1 MSHPYDGLT
10 PDQVVQ
16 CVETAGYRCDLRL
29 IALNSYENRVYQ
41 VGLEDAEPVV
51 VKFYRAERWSDAQIL
66 EEHAFTEELAD
77 HGLSVVPPTR
87 QNDATLHH
95 AQGFRFS
102 VFPRRGGHAPELD
115 NLDHLLVLGRTLG
128 RIHRVGGAKTFQ
140 HRINMT
146 TDTALREG
154 AEFLLREFVP
164 SDLRPAYESLVDHCI
179 NAVIDALGNYGAA
192 DQQRIHGD
200 CHTGNILWRE
210 DIAHFVDLDD
220 CLSGPVIQDLWMFLS
235 GDRQQR
241 ELQLAELIE
250 GYSEFNDFHPKQVAW
265 IEPLR
270 TRRIMLH
277 ALWLARRWDD
287 PAFPRAFPWF
297 QQGRFWS
304 DHILELRE
312 QLSAMQEAPLRL
324 L

>member
-16 CVETAGYRCDLRL
+16 CVEAAGYTCDLRL

-77 HGLSVVPPTR
+77 HGLSVVPPLR
-87 QNDATLHH
+87 CNDTTLHH

-128 RIHRVGGAKTFQ
+128 RIHRVGGAKSFQ
-140 HRINMT
+140 HRVDMT
-146 TDTALREG
+146 TGDTLREG
-154 AEFLLREFVP
+154 AEFLLQSFVP
-164 SDLRPAYESLVDHCI
+164 ADLRAAYESLVDHCI
-179 NAVIDALGNYGAA
+179 DAVTAALGNYSKT

-200 CHTGNILWRE
+200 CHSGNILWRD

-241 ELQLAELIE
+241 ELQLSELIE
-250 GYSEFNDFHPKQVAW
+250 GYSEFNDFNPKQVAW
-265 IEPLR
+265 IEALR

-312 QLSAMQEAPLRL
+312 QLGAMQEAPLRL

>member
-16 CVETAGYRCDLRL
+16 CVEAAGYTCDLRL

-77 HGLSVVPPTR
+77 HGLSVVPPLR
-87 QNDATLHH
+87 CNDTTLHH
-95 AQGFRFS
+95 AEGFRFS

-128 RIHRVGGAKTFQ
+128 RIHRVGGAQPFQ
-140 HRINMT
+140 HRVDMT
-146 TDTALREG
+146 TGDTLREG
-154 AEFLLREFVP
+154 AEFLLQSFVP
-164 SDLRPAYESLVDHCI
+164 ADLRAAYESLVDHCI
-179 NAVIDALGNYGAA
+179 DAVTAALGNYSKT
-192 DQQRIHGD
+192 DRQRIHGD
-200 CHTGNILWRE
+200 CHSGNILWRD

-241 ELQLAELIE
+241 ELQLSELIE
-250 GYSEFNDFHPKQVAW
+250 GYSEFNDFNPKQVAW
-265 IEPLR
+265 IEALR

-312 QLSAMQEAPLRL
+312 QLGAMQEAPLRL

>member
-1 MSHPYDGLT
+1 MNHPYDGLT

-16 CVETAGYRCDLRL
+16 CVETAGYCCDLRL

-41 VGLEDAEPVV
+41 VGLEDAEPVI
-51 VKFYRAERWSDAQIL
+51 VKFYRAERWSDAQII
-66 EEHAFTEELAD
+66 EEHTFTEELAE
-77 HGLSVVPPTR
+77 HGLSVVPPLR
-87 QNDATLHH
+87 HDGVTLHH

-128 RIHRVGGAKTFQ
+128 RIHRVGGAKGFQ
-140 HRINMT
+140 HRVNLT
-146 TDTALREG
+146 TDTTLREG
-154 AEFLLREFVP
+154 AEFLLQEFVP
-164 SDLRPAYESLVDHCI
+164 ADLRAAYESLVDHCI
-179 NAVIDALGNYGAA
+179 DAIASALKNYRAN
-192 DQQRIHGD
+192 DRQRIHGD
-200 CHTGNILWRE
+200 CHSGNILWRD

-241 ELQLAELIE
+241 ELQLAELID
-250 GYSEFNDFHPKQVAW
+250 GYTEFNDFDPKQVAW

-297 QQGRFWS
+297 QQDRFWS

-312 QLSAMQEAPLRL
+312 QLGAMQEPPLRL

>member
-16 CVETAGYRCDLRL
+16 CVEAAGYTCDLRQ

-77 HGLSVVPPTR
+77 HGLSVVPPLR
-87 QNDATLHH
+87 CNDTTLHH

-128 RIHRVGGAKTFQ
+128 RIHRVGGAKSFQ
-140 HRINMT
+140 HRVDMT
-146 TDTALREG
+146 TGDTLREG
-154 AEFLLREFVP
+154 AEFLLQSFVP
-164 SDLRPAYESLVDHCI
+164 ADLRAAYESLVDHCI
-179 NAVIDALGNYGAA
+179 DAVTAALGNYSKT
-192 DQQRIHGD
+192 DRQRIHGD
-200 CHTGNILWRE
+200 CHSGNILWRD

-241 ELQLAELIE
+241 ELQLSELIE
-250 GYSEFNDFHPKQVAW
+250 GYSEFNDFNPKQVAW
-265 IEPLR
+265 IEALR

-312 QLSAMQEAPLRL
+312 QLGAMQEAPLRL